1 MMRADRRTLRGT
13 LATLVLCATG
23 LLLCGTPALAA
34 GSDYGFTGV
43 FGSESSNP
51 INPEPLSSPGGVAV
65 SQSTGDVYVVDQGNE
80 RVEYF
85 SSTGVYLGKW
95 NGSATPAGEFS
106 SPSAI
111 AVDNDPSS
119 PSKGDVYVVD
129 TGNDVID
136 KFSATGGYLGQVTGT
151 CAAPGTCPGAEIAF
165 PAPLRAIAVDPS
177 GDLWVHDN
185 EGNVDEF
192 SVTGSF
198 VKQLSTHREARG
210 GLAVDSA
217 GSIYLTFGNA
227 QLGKYNAA
235 FEPQDELET
244 EAIEPISGL
253 TLDPSTSELYV
264 NRESI
269 LAEDGKLV
277 AHPGRQGAE
286 GYGSMIAQYGPG
298 GEPFSMPVQQFGFGH
313 ITAGGGVAINSTT
326 GVVYAADSAN
336 SDVDVFTPG
345 AGEPPIV
352 TGQSSSEATSSSVAL
367 HATINPDYQATSYA
381 FEYASEEAQLGTP
394 AATVVTGAGSLPAEF
409 AELPVS
415 LSVSGLTP
423 GTTYSYRAL
432 ATNHT
437 AKIDGSPVERFTT
450 LAATPILTAGLAEDV
465 TQGTALFTAS
475 VNPHGGETTYRF
487 LYMTQAA
494 YEAARGEG
502 AAEPLALAKRTPEGT
517 VPAGNSPVAVSQ
529 QALELMP
536 GTTYVFA
543 LQASNPA
550 GNETGPVAAITTE
563 PGPAPVVTPPA
574 PEAVNPP
581 PGPSPFGAASLP
593 AALPYS
599 TIAELNAKEA
609 KEDKGIPSVVGPTP
623 KKAKCPKGKKRS
635 RGKCVKSKAGKRGK
649 RKSK

>member
-1 MMRADRRTLRGT
+1 
-13 LATLVLCATG
+13 
-23 LLLCGTPALAA
+23 
-34 GSDYGFTGV
+34 
-43 FGSESSNP
+43 
-51 INPEPLSSPGGVAV
+51 
-65 SQSTGDVYVVDQGNE
+65 
-80 RVEYF
+80 
-85 SSTGVYLGKW
+85 
-95 NGSATPAGEFS
+95 
-106 SPSAI
+106 
-111 AVDNDPSS
+111 
-119 PSKGDVYVVD
+119 
-129 TGNDVID
+129 
-136 KFSATGGYLGQVTGT
+136 
-151 CAAPGTCPGAEIAF
+151 
-165 PAPLRAIAVDPS
+165 
-177 GDLWVHDN
+177 
-185 EGNVDEF
+185 
-192 SVTGSF
+192 
-198 VKQLSTHREARG
+198 
-210 GLAVDSA
+210 
-217 GSIYLTFGNA
+217 
-227 QLGKYNAA
+227 
-235 FEPQDELET
+235 LET

-277 AHPGRQGAE
+277 AHPGRQSAE

-563 PGPAPVVTPPA
+563 PGPAPVVPPA

>member
-1 MMRADRRTLRGT
+1 MMRADRRALRGA
-13 LATLVLCATG
+13 LAALVVYATG
-23 LLLCGTPALAA
+23 LLVCGTPALAA

-51 INPEPLSSPGGVAV
+51 ANPEPLSSPGGVAV
-65 SQSTGDVYVVDQGNE
+65 NQSTGDVYVVDQGNE

-119 PSKGDVYVVD
+119 PSRGDVYVVD

-151 CAAPGTCPGAEIAF
+151 CAAPGACLGAEIAF
-165 PAPLRAIAVDPS
+165 PAPLRAITVDPS

-198 VKQLSTHREARG
+198 IKQLSTHREARG
-210 GLAVDSA
+210 GLAVDGA
-217 GSIYLTFGNA
+217 GNIYLTFGNG

-286 GYGSMIAQYGPG
+286 GYGSMIARYGNG
-298 GEPFSMPVQQFGFGH
+298 GEPFSTPVQQFGFGH
-313 ITAGGGVAINSTT
+313 ITAGGGVAMNSTT

-336 SDVDVFTPG
+336 SDVDIFTPG
-345 AGEPPIV
+345 AGEPPLV
-352 TGQSSSEATSSSVAL
+352 TGQSSSEAASSSVAL

-394 AATVVTGAGSLPAEF
+394 AATVVTGAGSLSAEF

-423 GTTYSYRAL
+423 GTTYFYRAL

-437 AKIDGSPVERFTT
+437 AKTDGSPVEHFTT

-465 TQGTALFTAS
+465 TQGTAAFTAS

-487 LYMTQAA
+487 LYMPQAA
-494 YEAARGEG
+494 YEAALGEG

-517 VPAGNSPVAVSQ
+517 VPAGNSPVVVSQ
-529 QALELMP
+529 QALELTA
-536 GTTYVFA
+536 GTAYVFA
-543 LQASNPA
+543 LAASNPA
-550 GNETGPVAAITTE
+550 GNETGPVAAFTTE
-563 PGPAPVVTPPA
+563 PGPAPPVAPPA

-581 PGPSPFGAASLP
+581 PGPSPFPAASLP
-593 AALPYS
+593 AVLPYS

-609 KEDKGIPSVVGPTP
+609 KEDKGIPSVAGSTP

-635 RGKCVKSKAGKRGK
+635 HGKCVMSKADKKGKK
-649 RKSK
+649 RKK